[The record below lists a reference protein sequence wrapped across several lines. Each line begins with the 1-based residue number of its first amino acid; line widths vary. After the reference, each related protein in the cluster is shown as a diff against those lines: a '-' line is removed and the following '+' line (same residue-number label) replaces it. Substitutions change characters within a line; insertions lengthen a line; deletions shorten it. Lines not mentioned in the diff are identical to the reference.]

1 MVLGCVDIVWGT
13 GRAAGEAKVAGGS
26 GDPPPPPPRGVCRLR
41 IPAFAS
47 CVPYVPT
54 TALMYVRTLYTFQ
67 PRAHRTY
74 RVPYV
79 PRTVRTAYPYRV
91 ARTPGAR
98 ASRAGAAGSQRVARS
113 PQCVA
118 AGARVVFN
126 ILNSEG
132 TRLHHPALP
141 SALNRERVGRGG
153 ADLIKGVSGG
163 PRPGR
168 RRQGDGANGK
178 KVGDGGKGALEATR
192 PVTGCVRA
200 EHAYS
205 GTS

>member
-1 MVLGCVDIVWGT
+1 MWGT

-79 PRTVRTAYPYRV
+79 PRTVRTAYRGHHRPPV
-91 ARTPGAR
+91 MGMITSVPCRTPGAR

-192 PVTGCVRA
+192 PV
-200 EHAYS
+200 S
-205 GTS
+205 